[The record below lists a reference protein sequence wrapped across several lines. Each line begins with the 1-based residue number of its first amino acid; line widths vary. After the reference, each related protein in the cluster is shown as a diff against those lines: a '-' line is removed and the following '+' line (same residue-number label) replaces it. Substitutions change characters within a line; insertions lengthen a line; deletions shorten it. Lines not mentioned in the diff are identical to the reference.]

1 MMFNVAHPSRSSTVT
16 GSCRPNWNSMI
27 HLVLRLKPTAPLLLM
42 VIAVGCAPQVGT
54 GITEDVIEIEE
65 IEMSPRPT
73 EELTRKPASAG
84 GEQARREVDAEKAAA
99 DKAIDEAAQ
108 SIESPPQD
116 SAAAA
121 APADLEPEVVPLAPA
136 EPAVA
141 EPPQPEP
148 TVEP

>member
-1 MMFNVAHPSRSSTVT
+1 
-16 GSCRPNWNSMI
+16 MI
-27 HLVLRLKPTAPLLLM
+27 RLVLRLKPTAPLLLV

-65 IEMSPRPT
+65 IEMAPRPT
-73 EELTRKPASAG
+73 EELTREPASAG

-116 SAAAA
+116 SA
-121 APADLEPEVVPLAPA
+121 DLETQITVAPCLANVSAMARPMPRPA
-136 EPAVA
+136 PVTSAVRLLN
-141 EPPQPEP
+141 
-148 TVEP
+148 V